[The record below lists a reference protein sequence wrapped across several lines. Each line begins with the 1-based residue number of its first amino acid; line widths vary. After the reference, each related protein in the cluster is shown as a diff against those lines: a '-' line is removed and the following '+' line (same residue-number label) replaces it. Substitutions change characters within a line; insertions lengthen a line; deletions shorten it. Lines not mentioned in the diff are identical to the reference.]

1 MFTLNEAAPQTKLGN
16 SKKVEE
22 EPFEGGIMSIFKMK
36 NPEGVQLKRK
46 ERDLIESR
54 RTKLRLEL
62 AGRVEAESDPMK
74 PNLASFVFDDDVET
88 GRATYGLRKGKADFM
103 QECRIRFYEDL
114 GPSTRMLNRL
124 SEKEAAEIRAKTKEV
139 LNADDPL
146 YTSVSI

>member
-1 MFTLNEAAPQTKLGN
+1 MFGIQASPRADPNTFTLNEGVTQPKGGS
-16 SKKVEE
+16 SKKIEE

-74 PNLASFVFDDDVET
+74 PNLASFVFDDEVET
-88 GRATYGLRKGKADFM
+88 GRATYGLKKGKAEFM

-114 GPSTRMLNRL
+114 GP
-124 SEKEAAEIRAKTKEV
+124 
-139 LNADDPL
+139 
-146 YTSVSI
+146 